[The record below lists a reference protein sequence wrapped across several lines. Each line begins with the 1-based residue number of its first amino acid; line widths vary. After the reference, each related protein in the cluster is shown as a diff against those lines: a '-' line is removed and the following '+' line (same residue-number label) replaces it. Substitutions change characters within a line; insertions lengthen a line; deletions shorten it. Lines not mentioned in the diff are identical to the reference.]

1 VIAPVLLEKLMA
13 MNQAILAEFDKEIE
27 STRRTLER
35 IPDDTLGWKPHEKS
49 GTMAW
54 LASHVANLP
63 MWVTVTMTTEV
74 LDFAAPPDPKMP
86 SPKEAKSAKE
96 LVEFL
101 DTNAKNAR
109 AAIAAASD
117 SDLMKSW
124 TLKQGDKT
132 FFTIPKVA
140 VLRSFVLNHLI
151 HHRGQLTMYMRLKNI
166 PVPALYGPSAD
177 ENPWA

>member
-1 VIAPVLLEKLMA
+1 MA

-86 SPKEAKSAKE
+86 KPKEAKS
-96 LVEFL
+96 
-101 DTNAKNAR
+101 
-109 AAIAAASD
+109 
-117 SDLMKSW
+117 
-124 TLKQGDKT
+124 
-132 FFTIPKVA
+132 P
-140 VLRSFVLNHLI
+140 
-151 HHRGQLTMYMRLKNI
+151 
-166 PVPALYGPSAD
+166 
-177 ENPWA
+177 